1 MKTAYDRINQNYS
14 VDGHFSSDFKLP
26 KGATLEQLS
35 IFDEKVASIQITP
48 MESIELA
55 YMDAFGV
62 ELDDDSGVEIDGESG
77 VEIDGDFPVEDHP
90 ST

>member
-1 MKTAYDRINQNYS
+1 MKTAYDRSNQNYS
-14 VDGHFSSDFKLP
+14 VDGYFSSAFKLP

-35 IFDEKVASIQITP
+35 IFDEKVASIQMTP
-48 MESIELA
+48 MEAIELA

-62 ELDDDSGVEIDGESG
+62 ELDDDSGVELTD
-77 VEIDGDFPVEDHP
+77 DFPVEDHP